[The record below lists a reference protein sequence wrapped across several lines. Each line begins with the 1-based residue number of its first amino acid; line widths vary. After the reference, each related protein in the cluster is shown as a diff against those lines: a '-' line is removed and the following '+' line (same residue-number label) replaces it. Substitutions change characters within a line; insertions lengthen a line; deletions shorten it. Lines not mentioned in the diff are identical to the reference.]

1 MSAGV
6 VAVSAVISPVVPRL
20 LPRSGDRT
28 VGHSGVVSLVRGPLP
43 LPLLITART
52 SAIVYGLSAVDD
64 RGRVAD
70 RVVMRAL
77 GWSAGLRL
85 AIRET
90 GGVLTVRN
98 DPDGG
103 YQITSQGHLRLP
115 APLRHRCDLHAGDR
129 VLLAADPHRSRLDI
143 YPPAALD
150 SLITPPDDPAG
161 GEPA

>member
-1 MSAGV
+1 
-6 VAVSAVISPVVPRL
+6 
-20 LPRSGDRT
+20 
-28 VGHSGVVSLVRGPLP
+28 
-43 LPLLITART
+43 
-52 SAIVYGLSAVDD
+52 
-64 RGRVAD
+64 
-70 RVVMRAL
+70 MRAL

-90 GGVLTVRN
+90 GGVLIVRD

-115 APLRHRCDLHAGDR
+115 APLRHRCGLHAGDR

-150 SLITPPDDPAG
+150 SLITPPDDPSG
-161 GEPA
+161 GKPA